1 MVLLCLFLQGCAL
14 IKFTSYEPFV
24 NAGNL
29 CTCLVVA
36 RNAHLRNQTYIYLT
50 NLAIT
55 DMLTLLVGK
64 MNQNCTCWA

>member
-1 MVLLCLFLQGCAL
+1 M
-14 IKFTSYEPFV
+14 
-24 NAGNL
+24 

-55 DMLTLLVGK
+55 DMLTLLVGMDTNNRHK
-64 MNQNCTCWA
+64 IQIFYSPATALQH

>member
-1 MVLLCLFLQGCAL
+1 MFKPPS
-14 IKFTSYEPFV
+14 IP
-24 NAGNL
+24 GNL

-64 MNQNCTCWA
+64 S